1 VTPPAALPGRRP
13 IHTAYVGAH
22 LFRAGLAA
30 EWGELALKALADC
43 APDAPALAAALDC
56 HVDEPVFA
64 RLGEKLRREPV
75 EDLRIDF
82 EDGFGSRSGQEEDG
96 AARSAGAE
104 VAAGL
109 TRGSLPSFL
118 GIRVKALERARAAR
132 VSRTLELLVTSLVER
147 SGGKL
152 PTHFTVTLPKVATPE
167 QVTALVRL
175 LEDLESRLHL
185 EAGALTLELMVET
198 PRAIL
203 GPDGRCPLPA
213 LVAATRGRCVGVHFG
228 VYDYSAALE
237 IAPSQHRLRHP
248 ACEHARHVMQVAL
261 AGTGILLS
269 AGSTNLL
276 PVPPRDHLL
285 RAWRLHFQDARHSL
299 VSGFYHG
306 WDLHPAQL
314 VTRYVAAYG
323 FFRQCLEST
332 ALGTV
337 LEDPAA
343 RSARASLIRRG
354 LDCGA
359 ISEAEANAA
368 LA

>member
-1 VTPPAALPGRRP
+1 VTPLPARRP

-30 EWGELALKALADC
+30 EWGGLALKVLVDC
-43 APDAPALAAALDC
+43 APDAAALAAALDC
-56 HVDEPVFA
+56 HVDEHVFA

-82 EDGFGSRSGQEEDG
+82 EDGFGSRSDQEEDG

-109 TRGSLPSFL
+109 ARGSLPSFL
-118 GIRVKALERARAAR
+118 GIRIKTLEGERAMRAR
-132 VSRTLELLVTSLVER
+132 RTLELFVTSLVER
-147 SGGKL
+147 SEGKL
-152 PTHFTVTLPKVATPE
+152 PAHFTVTLPKVANPE
-167 QVTALVRL
+167 EVAALVRL

-185 EAGALTLELMVET
+185 EAGALTLELMIET

-213 LVAATRGRCVGVHFG
+213 LVAATRGRCAGVHFG

-248 ACEHARHVMQVAL
+248 ACDHARHVMQVAL
-261 AGTGILLS
+261 AGTGVLLS
-269 AGSTNLL
+269 AGSTNVL

-285 RAWRLHFQDARHSL
+285 RAWRLHFEDVRHSL

-314 VTRYVAAYG
+314 VTRYVAVYG
-323 FFRQCLEST
+323 FFRECLESPVV
-332 ALGTV
+332 GNV

-343 RSARASLIRRG
+343 RGVRAGLIRRA
-354 LDCGA
+354 LECGA
-359 ISEAEANAA
+359 ITQAEADAA
-368 LA
+368 LS

>member
-1 VTPPAALPGRRP
+1 MTAPRRRP

-22 LFRAGLAA
+22 LFRAGVAA
-30 EWGELALKALADC
+30 EWGELALKALSEC
-43 APDAPALAAALDC
+43 APDAAALAAALDY

-64 RLGEKLRREPV
+64 RLREKLRREPI

-82 EDGFGSRSGQEEDG
+82 EDGFGNRSDQEEDA

-109 TRGSLPSFL
+109 ARETVPAFL
-118 GIRVKALERARAAR
+118 GIRIKALAAERAAR
-132 VSRTLELLVTSLVER
+132 AGRTLELFVTSLVER
-147 SGGKL
+147 SSGTL
-152 PTHFTVTLPKVATPE
+152 PAHFTVTLPKVANLE
-167 QVTALVRL
+167 EVTALVRL
-175 LEDLESRLHL
+175 LEGLESRLRL
-185 EAGALTLELMVET
+185 GAGTLTLELMVET
-198 PRAIL
+198 PRAL
-203 GPDGRCPLPA
+203 LDPDGRCPLPA
-213 LVAATRGRCVGVHFG
+213 LVAATRGRCAGVHLG

-237 IAPSQHRLRHP
+237 IAPEQQGLRHL
-248 ACEHARHVMQVAL
+248 ACDHARQVMQVAL
-261 AGTGILLS
+261 AGSGVVLS
-269 AGSTNLL
+269 AGSTNVL

-285 RAWRLHFQDARHSL
+285 RAWRLHFQDVRHSL

-323 FFRQCLEST
+323 FYRECLESM
-332 ALGTV
+332 AVGMV

-343 RSARASLIRRG
+343 RGVRVSLIQRA

-359 ISEAEANAA
+359 ISEAEARVA
-368 LA
+368 LP